1 MDPYLEGNLW
11 TSVHGDLATTIA
23 HQLVPRLRPK
33 YIALTERQ
41 YISGAWEEVMI
52 SAGSIRPGVAVR
64 RGKDRS
70 GEGGATAVTAPS
82 VKLRTHRMTKVPH
95 FRIAIRDVDD
105 RRLVTAIELLSPT
118 NKGSGRREYL
128 RKRRRFLH
136 STAHLLEIDLHHQGR
151 RIPLDDPY
159 PPAAYYVL
167 LNRARKRSW
176 TEVWPIKIE
185 DPLPTV
191 PVPLL
196 KGDPDVPLNL
206 QAALTNVYDAGGFD
220 LVVDYREPPDVEL
233 PEEEARWINEHLLAA
248 GRR

>member
-82 VKLRTHRMTKVPH
+82 VKLRSHRMT
-95 FRIAIRDVDD
+95 
-105 RRLVTAIELLSPT
+105 
-118 NKGSGRREYL
+118 
-128 RKRRRFLH
+128 
-136 STAHLLEIDLHHQGR
+136 
-151 RIPLDDPY
+151 
-159 PPAAYYVL
+159 
-167 LNRARKRSW
+167 
-176 TEVWPIKIE
+176 
-185 DPLPTV
+185 
-191 PVPLL
+191 
-196 KGDPDVPLNL
+196 
-206 QAALTNVYDAGGFD
+206 
-220 LVVDYREPPDVEL
+220 
-233 PEEEARWINEHLLAA
+233 
-248 GRR
+248 